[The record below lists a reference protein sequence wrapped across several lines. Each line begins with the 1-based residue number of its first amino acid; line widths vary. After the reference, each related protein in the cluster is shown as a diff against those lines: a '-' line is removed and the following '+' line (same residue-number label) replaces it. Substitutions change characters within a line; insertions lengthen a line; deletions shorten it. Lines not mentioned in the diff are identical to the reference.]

1 MDVRWNSTYLML
13 KHLLTYKEVFSVFIN
28 SNYGSELLTPQHWY
42 VTEQIMV
49 FLEIFYDCTA
59 PLVLHHILEI
69 AEHLQKAVAPAAAA
83 AVLGLQLLVL
93 DRRREQ
99 LAR

>member
-1 MDVRWNSTYLML
+1 MKQV
-13 KHLLTYKEVFSVFIN
+13 
-28 SNYGSELLTPQHWY
+28 
-42 VTEQIMV
+42 
-49 FLEIFYDCTA
+49 
-59 PLVLHHILEI
+59 
-69 AEHLQKAVAPAAAA
+69 KAVAPAPAA